1 MIWPVLSGTGWSA
14 DPWAAMY
21 RMHRDMD
28 RLLGSVAERTDAGP
42 AVNIW
47 ADENGATLVAA
58 VPGVDPKEVE
68 ITVEGH
74 ILTLRGERKAE
85 AGEGV
90 TWHRSERS
98 LGVFCRRIRL
108 PYEVEVEKVK
118 ARGERGLLRIDL
130 PRREASKPQR
140 ISVSA
145 A

>member
-1 MIWPVLSGTGWSA
+1 MAKLAETKVLPT
-14 DPWAAMY
+14 PPLPLVMAMM
-21 RMHRDMD
+21 RA
-28 RLLGSVAERTDAGP
+28 S
-42 AVNIW
+42 I
-47 ADENGATLVAA
+47 GA
-58 VPGVDPKEVE
+58 
-68 ITVEGH
+68 
-74 ILTLRGERKAE
+74 AE

-90 TWHRSERS
+90 TWHRSERP
-98 LGVFCRRIRL
+98 LGAFCRRIRL